1 MVWPTVERMSRRL
14 PSRSLLAVAVVSLV
28 LLSGCGAVTDAIM
41 GAATDAITE
50 QADEMY
56 EEAPDYTADVT
67 VEVTEDGET
76 TTYEGTVYAKP
87 GQDWHR
93 VEFDEAGAVSGVVCI
108 QKGDETTVYDDA
120 GEVVEERTGSCFETD
135 LPRYTVLAAAF
146 EGEYN
151 ATITGA
157 EQFENGSANVLE
169 LTPATDEAPTGDLT
183 VWLTAE
189 RFVPVYRQATVSTA
203 DGTKTVTV
211 TYENLETGNVSDSR
225 FEE

>member
-1 MVWPTVERMSRRL
+1 MSRRL
-14 PSRSLLAVAVVSLV
+14 PSRSLLAVAVASLV
-28 LLSGCGAVTDAIM
+28 LLSGCGAISDAIM

-67 VEVTEDGET
+67 VEVTENGET
-76 TTYEGTVYAKP
+76 STYEGTVYAKP
-87 GQDWHR
+87 GEDAHR

-108 QKGDETTVYDDA
+108 QKSEETTVYDDA
-120 GEVVEERTGSCFETD
+120 GDVVEERTGSCFETD

-146 EGEYN
+146 DGEYN
-151 ATITGA
+151 ASIAGA
-157 EQFENGSANVLE
+157 EQFENSSANVLE
-169 LTPATDEAPTGDLT
+169 LTPATADAPTGNLT

-189 RFVPVYRQATVSTA
+189 GFVPVKREATLSTA

-225 FEE
+225 FET